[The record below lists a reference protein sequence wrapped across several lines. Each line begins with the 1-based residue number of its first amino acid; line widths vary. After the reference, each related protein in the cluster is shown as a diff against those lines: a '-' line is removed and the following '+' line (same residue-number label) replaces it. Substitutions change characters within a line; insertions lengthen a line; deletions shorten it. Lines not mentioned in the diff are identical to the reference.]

1 MLYNKDQKK
10 TFKKVVKKLKEIEI
24 DGENTQQLLQE
35 IGHEEQMLRQLV
47 MSMPIDVV
55 VALFKE
61 RVEYERDCGN
71 NIISP
76 IDSNIEHRLMM
87 IKDDAIALR
96 QFININDL
104 TKIFDTD
111 GDLGFTCLNNI
122 EIACDLTSDE
132 SLSWKLY
139 SDNKTIGEKLNEFL
153 QKLDDNEQF
162 FEFNKLNGNCEI
174 LCSGS
179 TTRIQCTPFL
189 NDDKYITIVQFENNT
204 IKSSF
209 KIAYNEPIDDDEL
222 EVFKKFYTELVY
234 LFIKTL
240 T

>member
-10 TFKKVVKKLKEIEI
+10 TFKKVVKKLKKIEI
-24 DGENTQQLLQE
+24 DGESTQQLLQE

-61 RVEYERDCGN
+61 RVEYERDCGKTV
-71 NIISP
+71 ISP
-76 IDSNIEHRLMM
+76 IDSNIEYRLMM
-87 IKDDAIALR
+87 IKDDVIALR

-104 TKIFDTD
+104 TKVFNTD
-111 GDLGFTCLNNI
+111 GHLGFTCLNNI

-139 SDNKTIGEKLNEFL
+139 SDNKTIGEKINEFL
-153 QKLDDNEQF
+153 QNLDDNEQF
-162 FEFNKLNGNCEI
+162 FEFDKLHGTCHI
-174 LCSGS
+174 VCSGS
-179 TTRIQCTPFL
+179 TTSIECTPFL
-189 NDDKYITIVQFENNT
+189 NDDKFITIVVLENNDK
-204 IKSSF
+204 KSKF
-209 KIAYNEPIDDDEL
+209 RITYDEPIDDDEL
-222 EVFKKFYTELVY
+222 EIFKKFYTELVY

-240 T
+240 K